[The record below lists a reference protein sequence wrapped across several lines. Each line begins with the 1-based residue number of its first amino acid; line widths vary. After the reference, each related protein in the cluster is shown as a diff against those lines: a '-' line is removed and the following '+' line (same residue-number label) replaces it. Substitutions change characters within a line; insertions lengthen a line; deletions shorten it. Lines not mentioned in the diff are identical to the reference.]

1 MISREDALS
10 DVLEALRIKGSVL
23 LHEAYLAPWAV
34 SVPAADAL
42 APLLGAGERNWPVA
56 FHYVERGQC
65 DIALQSGE
73 IATLDA
79 GDLAICFSGQAHRI
93 EAGNPLMT
101 VPVTEL
107 MGGGHNPFRPSAQEP
122 RGTSLVCGAFLLDD
136 LRLTPLWSALPPLL
150 HVRCEPGDA
159 PGHWRELTQLL
170 STELARP
177 TIASSY
183 IKARLLEVLCADA
196 IRRHARAS
204 PLATGWLS
212 ALRDAVV
219 SKSMILIHQQPGK
232 AWSVEALAQAVA
244 LSPSRFAARFTATV
258 GLSPMAYVT
267 AWRMQQA
274 IRLLADGQL
283 TPSRVATQVGYDSA
297 AAFSRAFRRHIGE
310 SPSAVR
316 KRTQNGSAVPTEMH
330 RNRGA

>member
-1 MISREDALS
+1 MIGRKDALS

-23 LHEAYLAPWAV
+23 LHEAYLPPWAV
-34 SVPAADAL
+34 SVPAADVL
-42 APLLGAGERNWPVA
+42 VPLLGAGEHSWPVA

-93 EAGNPLMT
+93 GAGNPLMT
-101 VPVTEL
+101 VPVAEL
-107 MGGGHNPFRPSAQEP
+107 MSGGHNPFRPAAHGPQ
-122 RGTSLVCGAFLLDD
+122 GTLLVCGAFLLDD

-150 HVRCEPGDA
+150 HVRREPGDA

-177 TIASSY
+177 TVASSY
-183 IKARLLEVLCADA
+183 IVGRLLEVLCADA
-196 IRRHARAS
+196 IRRHAYDS

-219 SKSMILIHQQPGK
+219 SKSMTLIHQQPGK
-232 AWSVEALAQAVA
+232 AWSVEGLAQAVA

-274 IRLLADGQL
+274 IRLLAEGQL
-283 TPSRVATQVGYDSA
+283 TPSRVANQVGYDSA
-297 AAFSRAFRRHIGE
+297 AAFSRAFRRHIGD

-316 KRTQNGSAVPTEMH
+316 KRTQNGSAMPMELH
-330 RNRGA
+330 RNRSA